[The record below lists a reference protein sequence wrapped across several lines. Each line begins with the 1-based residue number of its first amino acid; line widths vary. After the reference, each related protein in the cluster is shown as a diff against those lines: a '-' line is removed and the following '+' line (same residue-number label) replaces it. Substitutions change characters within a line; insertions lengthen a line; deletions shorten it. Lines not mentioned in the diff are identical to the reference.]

1 MKKFIEEFKAFVF
14 KGNVIEL
21 AVAVVL
27 AQAFKPVIEAVVEGV
42 LMPII
47 GAVVGKP
54 TFDTMYFKLGDGIV
68 KYGTVITALVSF
80 LLTGLALFVIIKA
93 YRSTQKKEEE
103 APAAPPA
110 PTKEEVLLTEIR
122 DALRNK

>member
-27 AQAFKPVIEAVVEGV
+27 GAAFKPVIDAVVKGV

-47 GAVVGKP
+47 GAVVGEP
-54 TFDTMYFKLGDGIV
+54 TFDNMYFKLGDGV
-68 KYGTVITALVSF
+68 VMYGTVITALVSF

-93 YRSTQKKEEE
+93 YRASQKKEKE

-110 PTKEEVLLTEIR
+110 PSKEEVLLTEIR